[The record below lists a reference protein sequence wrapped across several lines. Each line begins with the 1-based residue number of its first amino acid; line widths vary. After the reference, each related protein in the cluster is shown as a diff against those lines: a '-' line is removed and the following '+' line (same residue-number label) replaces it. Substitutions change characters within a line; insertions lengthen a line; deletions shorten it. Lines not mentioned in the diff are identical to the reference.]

1 MKKATHH
8 LYHTLCVLFAV
19 VACIWGVNIVSLA
32 ASEETTGNWTYSYTT
47 DGATITGYTGNDT
60 TLKIPSSIN
69 GHKVIA
75 IGRDVFTDSTMTEV
89 TIPETVTSIESYAFY
104 NCRKLSTIYFNAKS
118 CADSYDSG
126 RIFYKAGID
135 SNGIRVVFGSGV
147 KRIPAYL
154 FYINTS
160 SDEEAYARV
169 TAVEMSDSI
178 SVVGRNA
185 FNNCYK
191 LSTVTW
197 GNSIETIGSSAFED
211 TAIKK
216 VVISEKTTEIG
227 SGAFYNTKKL
237 SEITFKAKSCA
248 DSYSSGKVFYNA
260 GAEADSLKVEFTS
273 TVKEIPAY
281 LFYCD
286 EDYNYGD
293 GTFAHVTSVKIAN
306 SVLVIGNNAFS
317 NCYQLSDVTWGNSI
331 ETIGSSA
338 FEDTAIKKAI
348 ISEKTTEIGSKAFY
362 NTKKLSEITYK
373 AKSYA
378 DSYSSGKVFYNA
390 GAEAGSLKVEFTS
403 TVKKI
408 PAYLFYCY
416 EDYNYGEGTYA
427 HITSVKL
434 SNSIETIE
442 TSAFERCFDLKTV
455 TGGSSIKTIGSDSFA
470 NCLSLTEITL
480 PKTLESVGSRA
491 FEDCSKLKKVVVKS
505 KKAEFS
511 YYDVFT
517 NCDKNL
523 TIYCYRGS
531 SAAEFAKNKG
541 IRYKYLDL
549 PAVSIS
555 RVANTSSGVKLSW
568 KKVSS
573 ATGYYVYRKTGKK
586 SYEKMA
592 TITNANKLSYVDSSV
607 KSKNGTLYYY
617 TVKAYNSKTSSNSYS
632 SKPVF
637 RLAGVNISKLKNNSG
652 RKLYSTWGKN
662 TKASGYQIQYAT
674 SSNFKKAKTSTISG
688 YKNASRTITGL
699 TKGKTYYV
707 RVRAYKKSGKITS
720 YSAWSGTKSVK
731 ISR

>member
-75 IGRDVFTDSTMTEV
+75 IGRDVFTDGTMTEV

-178 SVVGRNA
+178 SVVGRDA

-197 GNSIETIGSSAFED
+197 GNSIETIGDDAFCN

-216 VVISEKTTEIG
+216 AIISEKITKIG
-227 SGAFYNTKKL
+227 SRAFYNTKKL

-248 DSYSSGKVFYNA
+248 DSYDSSKIFYNA
-260 GAEADSLKVEFTS
+260 GSEAGSLKVEFTS
-273 TVKEIPAY
+273 TVKAIPAY
-281 LFYCD
+281 LFYCN

-306 SVLVIGNNAFS
+306 SVLKIGNAAFN

-331 ETIGSSA
+331 KTIGNYA
-338 FEDTAIKKAI
+338 FENTSIKKLVI
-348 ISEKTTEIGSKAFY
+348 PESTTSIGWNAFR
-362 NTKKLSEITYK
+362 NTTKLSSIVYQ
-373 AKSYA
+373 AKSC
-378 DSYSSGKVFYNA
+378 DSCDIDTFYNA
-390 GAEAGSLKVEFTS
+390 GADSKTLTVEFGPK
-403 TVKKI
+403 VKKV
-408 PAYLFYCY
+408 PGYLFQGKS
-416 EDYNYGEGTYA
+416 DYNYGEGTYA

-455 TGGSSIKTIGSDSFA
+455 TGGSSIKTIKSYGFA
-470 NCLSLTEITL
+470 NCVSLTEITL
-480 PKTLESVGSRA
+480 PKTLEYVSSSV
-491 FEDCSKLKKVVVKS
+491 FTNCNKLKKVVVKS
-505 KKAEFS
+505 KKAEIDS
-511 YYDVFT
+511 YDVFT

-555 RVANTSSGVKLSW
+555 GVANTSSGVKLSW

-586 SYEKMA
+586 SYEKIA

-720 YSAWSGTKSVK
+720 YSAWSSTKSIK